1 MWPKL
6 LLKYSVLIDQ
16 ILQSF
21 LIVTKEMNINKE
33 NFLKKFFIQGL
44 NAVVGSSFAEEK

>member
-6 LLKYSVLIDQ
+6 LLKYPVLIDQ

-33 NFLKKFFIQGL
+33 YFLEKCFIQSL
-44 NAVVGSSFAEEK
+44 NAAVGSSFAEEK